1 MAPALPAAN
10 ASGLIIVN
18 VLLVIFSCFWM
29 VKVNQAEPSPKK
41 RFIDFKLQDCTFANQ
56 DERNQHCF

>member
-10 ASGLIIVN
+10 ASGLIIVK

-29 VKVNQAEPSPKK
+29 AKVKQAEPSPKK
-41 RFIDFKLQDCTFANQ
+41 RFIDFKDQLCTFAIQ
-56 DERNQHCF
+56 DERNKRSF